1 MKLLHTAD
9 WQIGMEASR
18 CGAAAERVRA
28 ARLESARRL
37 AALAARERP
46 DLTVLAGDTFE
57 NHGVS
62 GADVE
67 AAAAILGDFPCPVF
81 VLPGNHDPDTPGS
94 AWEHPA
100 WRQRPNVTLLRQAQ
114 PVSAPGCVLFPCPL
128 RTRWGSDDPTSWIP
142 AGRSADAIRI
152 GVAHGTLAT
161 MPGAASDHPIA
172 ADAAVRR
179 RLDYLALGHFHST
192 RIYPDAEGRPLM
204 AYSGTHEP
212 TAFGEDASGHALLVE
227 IDAPG
232 AAPRVQTLA
241 TALLDWRQLR
251 ATVEQPG
258 GLAATRRQLEELASS
273 SRLLDLRLDGVLFP
287 EDQADLDAIH
297 DIAPRF
303 LHARIDSSDLLP
315 PVTLDDLPEGP
326 VRETAR
332 RLVALCDHADQGPAA
347 RLALQRILRLA
358 RGVSR

>member
-28 ARLESARRL
+28 ARIESARLL
-37 AALAARERP
+37 AQLAAREKV
-46 DLTVLAGDTFE
+46 DFTLLAGDTFE

-67 AAAAILGDFPCPVF
+67 AVAAILGGFPCPVF
-81 VLPGNHDPDTPGS
+81 VLPGNHDPDAPGS
-94 AWEHPA
+94 VWEHPA
-100 WRQRPNVTLLRQAQ
+100 WRLRSNVTLLRQAQ
-114 PVSAPGCVLFPCPL
+114 PVAAPGCVLFPCPL
-128 RTRWGSDDPTSWIP
+128 RTRWGQADPTSWIP
-142 AGRSADAIRI
+142 AGAAPGSIRI
-152 GVAHGTLAT
+152 GAAHGALANL
-161 MPGAASDHPIA
+161 PGAASDHPIA
-172 ADAAVRR
+172 ADAATRH

-192 RIYPDAEGRPLM
+192 RIYNSPDGRPSM

-212 TAFGEDASGHALLVE
+212 TAFGEDDSGNALLVE
-227 IDAPG
+227 IDAPST
-232 AAPRVQTLA
+232 APRLQSIR

-251 ATVEQPG
+251 HTIDQPHL
-258 GLAATRRQLEELASS
+258 LAGIRRQVEDLVSS
-273 SRLLDLRLDGVLFP
+273 TRLLDLRLDGILFA
-287 EDQADLDAIH
+287 EDQEHLDAIGALAH
-297 DIAPRF
+297 RF
-303 LHARIDSSDLLP
+303 LHARVDSSELLP

-332 RLVALCDHADQGPAA
+332 RLLALCDNPAQSPAA

-358 RGVSR
+358 RGVSA